1 MPSRRK
7 IDSPAGGRGSPAVV
21 SQASGADTGAADAA
35 HSLPNPR
42 AGAHDSEASTIA
54 FWFFGQPALDPSLG
68 AGAFVADAS
77 DTGRP
82 DSPGAGSLLEL
93 LAPSQLYGL
102 DFAPWFPH
110 LFDSSS
116 PCARGWFYPSILFVA
131 FWRSS

>member
-7 IDSPAGGRGSPAVV
+7 IDSPAGGLGSPAVV

-42 AGAHDSEASTIA
+42 AGAHDSEASAIA

-93 LAPSQLYGL
+93 LAPSQPYGL
-102 DFAPWFPH
+102 GFAPWFPQ
-110 LFDSSS
+110 LFDSSFS
-116 PCARGWFYPSILFVA
+116 CFWVPETRWLYPS
-131 FWRSS
+131 FWSSL

>member
-35 HSLPNPR
+35 PSLPNPR
-42 AGAHDSEASTIA
+42 AEAQDSEASAIA
-54 FWFFGQPALDPSLG
+54 FGSLDQPALDPPLG

-82 DSPGAGSLLEL
+82 DPLGAGSLLEL
-93 LAPSQLYGL
+93 LAPSQPCSL
-102 DFAPWFPH
+102 DFA
-110 LFDSSS
+110 
-116 PCARGWFYPSILFVA
+116 R
-131 FWRSS
+131 

>member
-21 SQASGADTGAADAA
+21 SQASGADTGAADAVPF
-35 HSLPNPR
+35 LPNPR
-42 AGAHDSEASTIA
+42 AETQDSEASAIA
-54 FWFFGQPALDPSLG
+54 FGSSDQPALDPLLG

-110 LFDSSS
+110 LFNSSS